1 MGSVLCALTP
11 ALSPELL
18 KFVQQ
23 GSRGTEEKGVL
34 LGDGVVERRVIAMA
48 VQPATENGTLLPGV
62 VAKRVFP
69 HGGHGTVVT
78 ATQNSRPC
86 RAEVSVPG
94 RDLPSMGLSVAAE
107 QVSVQPGLR
116 SWLV

>member
-34 LGDGVVERRVIAMA
+34 LGNGVVERRVIAMA

-69 HGGHGTVVT
+69 HGGHRTVVT
-78 ATQNSRPC
+78 AAQNSRPC

-94 RDLPSMGLSVAAE
+94 RDLPTTGLSVATE